1 MDDEFNLQGMNGP
14 FHIDA
19 PQAREHPQSSGL
31 TNEFIRAP
39 RKQLAQKIRA
49 VVKKEKEVAQLDA
62 EDSPSYIRQGHFRL
76 MDLPAELRVYIY
88 EFLLPHNSIISFDR
102 KASPPYLSRKGT
114 TRRLVSNDPPQWSVK
129 TTSKGP
135 STSFLAQRR
144 SLQEYGKL
152 PLKRRSGVLLRKPE
166 PAQTQLFLVSKAVS
180 TEAKA
185 ILYGSNTY
193 LFTINSHPHQPSSLR
208 SPQIF
213 GAFGYNDRQLLL
225 RNLRSITVDVSIND
239 SSHWDVKRL
248 RTRLDYFVEVLKQ
261 HADDAN
267 QSSLLTQPTV
277 YMADRSHLH
286 WRMRNVGPPM
296 ASERPEIDKYMFGL
310 ESLVGLTGIK
320 DVTVGGVPEWYAKC
334 LQLCVQG
341 RGSEVKETEWPLVKV
356 KHAKKKKVKW
366 VSTRQWWQP
375 VWNWK
380 EFAERNGVEMPE
392 NVDKY
397 WMDQP

>member
-88 EFLLPHNSIISFDR
+88 ESLLPHNSIISFDR
-102 KASPPYLSRKGT
+102 KASPPYLSR
-114 TRRLVSNDPPQWSVK
+114 
-129 TTSKGP
+129 
-135 STSFLAQRR
+135 
-144 SLQEYGKL
+144 
-152 PLKRRSGVLLRKPE
+152 
-166 PAQTQLFLVSKAVS
+166 
-180 TEAKA
+180 KA

-267 QSSLLTQPTV
+267 QSSLLTQLTV

-341 RGSEVKETEWPLVKV
+341 RGGEVKETEWPLVKV